1 MSHLLS
7 MNTILQSIDRSL
19 TFKQV
24 LWLVPVVLTLHN
36 IEEALTMPRWVM
48 QNLPFI
54 QSNLPF
60 DIQVHFTP
68 SQLLLSLGIA
78 TVVPIAVT
86 MLCINGEKKSKRL
99 FVLFLLQAIILI
111 NVFVPHIAVS
121 LWILNYNPG
130 VLTAVCFNLPF
141 SLYLFRRAYR
151 EDYLSRREIASL
163 FLVAFFVY
171 PPIAW
176 TIHFVGEWITK
187 GF

>member
-1 MSHLLS
+1 
-7 MNTILQSIDRSL
+7 MNRIFQSIDRSL

-36 IEEALTMPRWVM
+36 IEEALTMPSWVM

-54 QSNLPF
+54 ESSLPF
-60 DIQVHFTP
+60 DIRIQFTP
-68 SQLLLSLGIA
+68 SQLFLSLGIA
-78 TVVPIAVT
+78 TVAPIIVT
-86 MLCINGEKKSKRL
+86 MLCINGEKKSQRL
-99 FVLFLLQAIILI
+99 YFLFLLQAIILI

-121 LWILNYNPG
+121 LRILNYNPG

-151 EDYLSRREIASL
+151 EDYIARREFAPL
-163 FLVAFFVY
+163 FLIACFVY

-176 TIHFVGEWITK
+176 TIHVVGEWITK

>member
-1 MSHLLS
+1 MSK
-7 MNTILQSIDRSL
+7 ILQSIDRSL
-19 TFKQV
+19 SFKQV

-48 QNLPFI
+48 QNLPLI

-60 DIQVHFTP
+60 GIQIDFT
-68 SQLLLSLGIA
+68 SFQLLVSLGIA

-86 MLCINGEKKSKRL
+86 MLCINGEKKSARL
-99 FVLFLLQAIILI
+99 FFLFLLQAIILI

-121 LWILNYNPG
+121 LRILDYNPG
-130 VLTAVCFNLPF
+130 VLTAVSVTLPF

-151 EDYLSRREIASL
+151 EEYLTRPKISSL

-176 TIHFVGEWITK
+176 IIHVAGELITK

>member
-1 MSHLLS
+1 M
-7 MNTILQSIDRSL
+7 LQSIDRSL

-36 IEEALTMPRWVM
+36 IEEALTMPSWVM
-48 QNLPFI
+48 QHLPLI
-54 QSNLPF
+54 ESNLPF
-60 DIQVHFTP
+60 DIRIQFTP

-78 TVVPIAVT
+78 TLVPVVVT
-86 MLCINGEKKSKRL
+86 LLCINGEKKSKRIN
-99 FVLFLLQAIILI
+99 FLFLLQAIILI

-121 LWILNYNPG
+121 LRILNYNPG

-151 EDYLSRREIASL
+151 EDYLARREFASL
-163 FLVAFFVY
+163 FLVACFVY

-176 TIHFVGEWITK
+176 TIHVVGERIAK

>member
-1 MSHLLS
+1 
-7 MNTILQSIDRSL
+7 MNRILQSIDRSL

-48 QNLPFI
+48 QNLLFI

-60 DIQVHFTP
+60 DVQLYFTP

-86 MLCINGEKKSKRL
+86 MLCIKRL
-99 FVLFLLQAIILI
+99 FFLFLLQAIILI

-121 LWILNYNPG
+121 LRTLNYNPG

-141 SLYLFRRAYR
+141 SLYLFRRAFR
-151 EDYLSRREIASL
+151 EDYLARREIASL

-176 TIHFVGEWITK
+176 TIHLVGEWITK
-187 GF
+187 GY

>member
-1 MSHLLS
+1 M
-7 MNTILQSIDRSL
+7 LQSIDRSL

-36 IEEALTMPRWVM
+36 IEEALTMPSWVM

-54 QSNLPF
+54 ESNLPF
-60 DIQVHFTP
+60 DIRIQFTP

-78 TVVPIAVT
+78 TVVPVVVT
-86 MLCINGEKKSKRL
+86 LLCINGEKKSQRL
-99 FVLFLLQAIILI
+99 YFLFLLQAIILI

-121 LWILNYNPG
+121 LRILNYNPG

-151 EDYLSRREIASL
+151 EDYLARREIASL
-163 FLVAFFVY
+163 FLVAFVVY

-176 TIHFVGEWITK
+176 TIHLVGEWIAK
-187 GF
+187 GY

>member
-1 MSHLLS
+1 
-7 MNTILQSIDRSL
+7 MNRMLQSIDRSL

-36 IEEALTMPRWVM
+36 IEEALTMPSWVM

-54 QSNLPF
+54 ESNLPF
-60 DIQVHFTP
+60 DIRIQFTP

-78 TVVPIAVT
+78 TVVPVVVT
-86 MLCINGEKKSKRL
+86 LLCINGEKKSQRL
-99 FVLFLLQAIILI
+99 YFLFLLQAIILI

-121 LWILNYNPG
+121 LRILNYNPG

-151 EDYLSRREIASL
+151 EDYLARREIASL
-163 FLVAFFVY
+163 FLVAFVVY

-176 TIHFVGEWITK
+176 TIHLVGEWIAK
-187 GF
+187 GY

>member
-1 MSHLLS
+1 
-7 MNTILQSIDRSL
+7 MNTFLQSIDRSL

-36 IEEALTMPRWVM
+36 IEEALTMPSWVM

-54 QSNLPF
+54 ESNLPF
-60 DIQVHFTP
+60 DIRIQFTP

-78 TVVPIAVT
+78 TVVPVVVT
-86 MLCINGEKKSKRL
+86 LLCINGEKKSQRL
-99 FVLFLLQAIILI
+99 YFLFLLQAIILI

-121 LWILNYNPG
+121 LRILNYNPG

-151 EDYLSRREIASL
+151 EDYLARREIASL
-163 FLVAFFVY
+163 FLVAFVVY

-176 TIHFVGEWITK
+176 TIHLVGEWIAK
-187 GF
+187 GY